1 MPQVGALRTL
11 WSAQETFTAL
21 PKRAAAAHP
30 FARLTHQGGQ
40 DRTCEAN
47 RRSLHQHGAVLE
59 KSAALVA
66 GGREALLTNCAR
78 RASRS
83 APYLGCLEQTLV
95 PTNPPAAEKL
105 ALAGTPEDGSG
116 PSRPDTRN
124 ATARHRAR
132 TGDYRHH
139 RHHRHSDRARW

>member
-1 MPQVGALRTL
+1 M
-11 WSAQETFTAL
+11 
-21 PKRAAAAHP
+21 
-30 FARLTHQGGQ
+30 
-40 DRTCEAN
+40 
-47 RRSLHQHGAVLE
+47 E

-66 GGREALLTNCAR
+66 GGREAILTNCAR

-116 PSRPDTRN
+116 RADRILETLL
-124 ATARHRAR
+124 HGIERAR
-132 TGDYRHH
+132 ATTVIIDITGVQIEPDGEPLV
-139 RHHRHSDRARW
+139 